1 MKDVLTP
8 NQMADLAAIGEI
20 CAELGA
26 DLVLIGAMSLL
37 VSMGDIGRFTRDV
50 DLTVALDLDEFARL
64 TDRLTAAGWTR
75 TPRLEHRWIAPHQTM
90 VDLLPAGPKL
100 RSAVSI
106 QWPISEFAMNLTGFG
121 HVFTNAVDVPL
132 ANRSHIRVTPPIVTV
147 LLKIIA
153 YTADPYRRAKDL
165 DDIRL
170 VPGRYESESD
180 RLFSDAVFDAELP
193 DFSVANAFLLDLDLR
208 GLATNEDATYIER
221 FLAHLLSRDE
231 EEFGPDDF
239 AARIL
244 HIQLRAFER
253 GFEGHSASRPCDD
266 DTQCSS

>member
-50 DLTVALDLDEFARL
+50 DLTVALDLDKFAQL
-64 TDRLTAAGWTR
+64 TDRLAAAGWAR
-75 TPRLEHRWIAPHQTM
+75 TLRLEHRWIAPHQTM

-100 RSAVSI
+100 RGAGSI
-106 QWPISEFAMNLTGFG
+106 QWPISEFAMSLTGFE
-121 HVFTNAVDVPL
+121 HVFTNAIDMPL
-132 ANRSHIRVTPPIVTV
+132 ANRSHIRVAPPIVTV

-153 YTADPYRRAKDL
+153 YTEDPYRRAKDL

-170 VPGRYESESD
+170 VLGRYEAEGD

-193 DFSVANAFLLDLDLR
+193 DFSVANAFLLGLDLR
-208 GLATNEDATYIER
+208 GLATNEEAAYIER
-221 FLAHLLSRDE
+221 FLAHFLSRDE
-231 EEFGPDDF
+231 DEFDPDDF
-239 AARIL
+239 AAKTLRT
-244 HIQLRAFER
+244 QLRAFER
-253 GFEGHSASRPCDD
+253 GFTG
-266 DTQCSS
+266 Q